1 MNVRFQIAAW
11 LIAVLVLAFAGCSG
25 SGPINT
31 DSVEGKITLGGA
43 PVEGA
48 NVMFT
53 PATEGQGSPAYATTD
68 AQGHYQLQTLQ
79 GAPGAGTTPGQYKVT
94 VSKVEMVKTGE
105 TTKTPEGKDEE
116 VTEPKEVLPL
126 KYKFLQDTPLTA
138 SVEAGKA
145 NVFDFDLKE

>member
-48 NVMFT
+48 NVMFS
-53 PATEGQGSPAYATTD
+53 PVTEGKGNPAYATTD
-68 AQGHYQLQTLQ
+68 AQGHYQLQTQQ
-79 GAPGAGTTPGQYKVT
+79 GAAGAGTTPGEYKVT
-94 VSKVEMVKTGE
+94 ISKVVMVATGKM
-105 TTKTPEGKDEE
+105 TKTPEGESEK
-116 VTEPKEVLPL
+116 VTQPEDVLPL
-126 KYKFLQDTPLTA
+126 KYKFQKDTPLTA

-145 NVFDFDLKE
+145 NVFDFNLEE